1 MSKVIVFG
9 ATSGVAT
16 GLIRELTKR
25 GITSVPVSRSGS
37 GGAQRID
44 ALDAAAVETFFNTHR
59 DATALVS
66 LIGGKPF
73 QKEKLTPPDLVGNR
87 HLIEACERHGIRRF
101 VLVSTIGAG
110 DSRTAAPWL
119 ARLVLGKFMALK
131 TEAEALL
138 RESTLEWTIVR
149 PGHLKNGAAT
159 GNGMLLEDST
169 VSGAIAREDVGALVA
184 DVLSR
189 PETIGKIYACI
200 EPRK

>member
-9 ATSGVAT
+9 ASSGVAT
-16 GLIRELTKR
+16 GLIRVLTAL
-25 GITSVPVSRSGS
+25 GTASVPVSRSGA

-44 ALDAAAVETFFNTHR
+44 ALDAAAVENFIASHR

-73 QKEKLTPPDLVGNR
+73 QKEKLAPPDLVGNR

-110 DSRTAAPWL
+110 DSRAAAPWL

-131 TEAEALL
+131 TEAESLL
-138 RESTLEWTIVR
+138 RRSRLDWTIVR
-149 PGHLKNGAAT
+149 PGHLKNGPAT
-159 GNGMLLEDST
+159 GNGTLLEDPT
-169 VSGAIAREDVGALVA
+169 ISGAITREDVGALVA
-184 DVLSR
+184 DLLGR